1 MKNSQENLSLNN
13 PIVTILDDEDDGNLA
28 ANDISLREAIV
39 HSQDGSKVSFDN
51 SLKNKTILLTRGE
64 LNIDKNLTIQ
74 GFDNGQVTVDGNN
87 KSRVFNINNN
97 LDKFADVTIEN
108 LTITGGNAGNQ
119 DGGGILNTEK
129 LTINNSIITDNS
141 TNGVGGGISSD
152 LGNTDDKNSATIINN
167 SVISNNSAGE
177 GAGIYHDA
185 SITVNDYPFSLFLN
199 ATSVTGN
206 FSNDSG
212 GGIDNNDGR
221 IKIDDSTI
229 DQNTAVD
236 RGGGIISSSTV
247 EAVDSTISNNQADYG
262 GGIRINGFDGGG
274 IFVNSTI
281 SGNTAKMSGGGISFA
296 STYGSQSVTNSTITN
311 NSASE
316 GGGISQG
323 GEGRINITSSI
334 IADNVDNNDANGA
347 GIISGGNNLIGN
359 GNGAPDFVNLFNGDL
374 VGTAN
379 KPIDPQLGE
388 LQDNGGNTFT
398 HGLLPESMAINTGSN
413 PEKLTTDQRGEGFE
427 RVLFDA
433 PDIGAFEADTD
444 SIYDLPFLPPEP
456 TSRIVTTLDDE
467 DDGDL
472 SVDDISLREAI
483 LESNPGDTIV
493 FDSSLSGGKITLT
506 LGELTVDKSLNINGL
521 GADKLTIDADNKSR
535 VFNVDN
541 GSDANLDVTIAK
553 LTISGGN
560 AAEEGG
566 GGINNHE
573 NLTVNKSIISD
584 NAASSGGG
592 VSTNNYATT
601 TVNDST
607 VSNNSSAN
615 GGGGV
620 SNYDSTTTINNSTIS
635 DNSTEGIGGGIS
647 SSSFEFSSTIVNNS
661 TISGNTAKSVGGGI
675 GEFGINLEVTNSTIT
690 DNTAQNNSNFFEDN
704 GSGVYSFAL
713 TRITSS
719 IIAGNSENDDF
730 ASDGNIT
737 SGGNNLIGNGDGT
750 VFINGIK
757 QDLVGTA
764 DAPVA
769 PQLEELKDNGGLT
782 FTHALLPDSLA
793 INAGS
798 NPKKLTTDQRGA
810 GFERTLFDAPD
821 IGAFEADTDS
831 TYPPLVLP
839 PNPVVTI
846 LDDENDRD
854 LSADD
859 ISLREAILYSDS
871 GDTITFDSSLSGGTI
886 TLELG
891 QLLIEKNLTIKGLGA
906 NNLTIDANKNSRVFK
921 IDDGIKDSNYDEV
934 EDSIINVTL
943 DGVTITGGST
953 KDYPPDY
960 YNELGGG
967 IYNKE
972 NLVITN
978 SIIAKNVSQRG
989 GGGIYNQ
996 GTVKINSST
1005 IVDNSAESYYQSNA
1019 DGGGI
1024 LNSDEADDGSIT
1036 MKISN
1041 STISGNTAKGNGGGI
1056 SNSGGY
1062 YDNSSQTII
1071 SNSTISGNIA
1081 KGKGGGVD
1089 SFARHT
1095 KIQNSTIF
1103 NNSGSLGSGIYHG
1116 QAYDSDRSG
1125 STTLNSTI
1133 VAENVGDRDIDDSSI
1148 VISDGHNLIG
1158 NGDKTDFADG
1168 VNGDLVGTLA
1178 NPLNPKLGELRDNG
1192 GLTFTH
1198 ALLPDSPAINAGSN
1212 SNKLTTD
1219 QRKLKRSIQ
1228 QTDIGAY
1235 EVQSEPINSPIN
1247 TIINGEAGN
1256 DTLKGSAGNDI
1267 INGDD
1272 GRDIINGEAGNDTL
1286 NGGQQF
1292 DRLNGGEGDD
1302 VLIGGGDIDVLTGDV
1317 GQDLF
1322 YLENIKGSLEWIRDF
1337 ELNQDRLGLADNITY
1352 DELEISGRV
1361 NSFISYQ
1368 GEELAVV
1375 LGVSPSQLTIDQ
1387 FKEL

>member
-1 MKNSQENLSLNN
+1 MENLKENLSLNN
-13 PIVTILDDEDDGNLA
+13 PVVTILDDEDDGNLA

-74 GFDNGQVTVDGNN
+74 GFDNGQLTIDGNN
-87 KSRVFNINNN
+87 KSRVFNVNANNPN
-97 LDKFADVTIEN
+97 QFADVTIEN

-119 DGGGILNTEK
+119 SGGGILNTEK

-141 TNGVGGGISSD
+141 TSGVGGGIYNDFPYSID
-152 LGNTDDKNSATIINN
+152 NDPAVIINN
-167 SVISNNSAGE
+167 SVVSNNSAASAG
-177 GAGIYHDA
+177 GGIYNSTSGSLTLINASSVIGNSTDGYGGGGIYH
-185 SITVNDYPFSLFLN
+185 SY
-199 ATSVTGN
+199 GE
-206 FSNDSG
+206 
-212 GGIDNNDGR
+212 

-229 DQNTAVD
+229 DRNTASGS
-236 RGGGIISSSTV
+236 GGGIDSGGSI
-247 EAVDSTISNNQADYG
+247 EIVDSTISNNQADYG
-262 GGIRINGFDGGG
+262 GGITISGFEGGG
-274 IFVNSTI
+274 TLVNSTI
-281 SGNTAKMSGGGISFA
+281 SGNTAKLSGGGISFTA
-296 STYGSQSVTNSTITN
+296 TYGSESVTSSTITN
-311 NSASE
+311 NSAPE
-316 GGGISQG
+316 GGGIYQALA
-323 GEGRINITSSI
+323 RANITSSI
-334 IADNVDNNDANGA
+334 IAGNVDNNDATGA

-359 GNGAPDFVNLFNGDL
+359 GDGAPDFVNLFKGDL
-374 VGTAN
+374 VGTAK

-388 LQDNGGNTFT
+388 LKDNGGNTFT
-398 HGLLPESMAINTGSN
+398 HALLPESMAINTGSN

-472 SVDDISLREAI
+472 SANDISLREAI
-483 LESNPGDTIV
+483 LESNSGDSIT
-493 FDSSLSGGKITLT
+493 FDPSLSGGKITLT
-506 LGELTVDKSLNINGL
+506 LGELTVNKSLNITGL

-541 GSDANLDVTIAK
+541 GSDTDLDVTIAK

-560 AAEEGG
+560 AGKEGG

-573 NLTVNKSIISD
+573 NLTVNQSSIGG
-584 NAASSGGG
+584 NLAGFGGG
-592 VSTNNYATT
+592 VLTSDFAKTTINN
-601 TVNDST
+601 ST
-607 VSNNSSAN
+607 VSDNSAEF
-615 GGGGV
+615 GGGV
-620 SNYDSTTTINNSTIS
+620 RNSTSITTINNSTIS
-635 DNSTEGIGGGIS
+635 NNNSTKYDGGGIFSTS
-647 SSSFEFSSTIVNNS
+647 STEYISSTIVNNS
-661 TISGNTAKSVGGGI
+661 TISGNTAKGRGGGI
-675 GEFGINLEVTNSTIT
+675 GAFDTDLKVTNSTIT
-690 DNTAQNNSNFFEDN
+690 DNTAQNNRNLDEGN
-704 GSGVYSFAL
+704 GSGVYAQFSISTF
-713 TRITSS
+713 TSS
-719 IIAGNSENDDF
+719 IIAGNAKNDFF
-730 ASDGNIT
+730 ASDGT
-737 SGGNNLIGNGDGT
+737 TASGGNNLIGNGGGT

-798 NPKKLTTDQRGA
+798 NPEKLTTDQRGA

-831 TYPPLVLP
+831 TYAPLVLP

-891 QLLIEKNLTIKGLGA
+891 QLIIEKDLTIKGLGA
-906 NNLTIDANKNSRVFK
+906 NNLTIDANNNSRVFK
-921 IDDGIKDSNYDEV
+921 IDDGIKDSNYVDV
-934 EDSIINVTL
+934 KDSIINVTL
-943 DGVTITGGST
+943 DGITITGGST

-960 YNELGGG
+960 YNKLGGG

-978 SIIAKNVSQRG
+978 SIIAKNASQG
-989 GGGIYNQ
+989 SGGGIYNQ
-996 GTVKINSST
+996 GTIKINSST
-1005 IVDNSAESYYQSNA
+1005 IADNSAKSDLLGNA
-1019 DGGGI
+1019 GSGGGI
-1024 LNSDEADDGSIT
+1024 SNSNEADDGSIA

-1041 STISGNTAKGNGGGI
+1041 STISGNTAEGNGGGI
-1056 SNSGGY
+1056 SNSGSY
-1062 YDNSSQTII
+1062 YDNPSQTII
-1071 SNSTISGNIA
+1071 TNSTISGNKA
-1081 KGKGGGVD
+1081 QGNGGGVN
-1089 SFARHT
+1089 SFRLHT

-1103 NNSGSLGSGIYHG
+1103 NNSGSLGSGVYHE
-1116 QAYDSDRSG
+1116 QAYGDDPSG
-1125 STTLNSTI
+1125 STTLESTI
-1133 VAENVGDRDIDDSSI
+1133 IAGNVGDRDIDDQSI
-1148 VISDGHNLIG
+1148 VVSDGHNLIG

-1168 VNGDLVGTLA
+1168 IKGDLVGTA
-1178 NPLNPKLGELRDNG
+1178 DAPAKSRLGELKDNG

-1198 ALLPDSPAINAGSN
+1198 ALLPDSQAINAGSN
-1212 SNKLTTD
+1212 PNKLTTD
-1219 QRKLKRSIQ
+1219 QRGLERSVQ

-1235 EVQSEPINSPIN
+1235 EVQPGSI
-1247 TIINGEAGN
+1247 
-1256 DTLKGSAGNDI
+1256 DTANLEI
-1267 INGDD
+1267 INGDLGD
-1272 GRDIINGEAGNDTL
+1272 DILTGTAKRNILNGKAGNDTL

-1292 DRLNGGEGDD
+1292 DRLNGGDGDD
-1302 VLIGGGDIDVLTGDV
+1302 VLIGNGGINVLLGEE
-1317 GQDLF
+1317 GKDLF

-1352 DELEISGRV
+1352 DELEISGKV

-1368 GEELAVV
+1368 GELAVV

>member
-1 MKNSQENLSLNN
+1 MENSPENLSLNN
-13 PIVTILDDEDDGNLA
+13 PIVTILDDEDDGNLV

-74 GFDNGQVTVDGNN
+74 GFTDGELTIDGNN

-97 LDKFADVTIEN
+97 FSQIADVTINN

-119 DGGGILNTEK
+119 NGGGILNTEK

-141 TNGVGGGISSD
+141 TNKLGGGISSD
-152 LGNTDDKNSATIINN
+152 LGYTDDKNSATIINN
-167 SVISNNSAGE
+167 SVISNNSAGG
-177 GAGIYHDA
+177 GAGVYHDA
-185 SITVNDYPFSLFLN
+185 SITVDDYPFSLFLN

-206 FSNDSG
+206 STDGSG
-212 GGIDNNDGR
+212 GGIDNNYGR

-236 RGGGIISSSTV
+236 EGGGISSSSGI
-247 EAVDSTISNNQADYG
+247 EAVNSTISNNRADYG
-262 GGIRINGFDGGG
+262 GGIGISGFEGSG
-274 IFVNSTI
+274 ILIDSTI
-281 SGNTAKMSGGGISFA
+281 SGNTAKFGGGISFS

-311 NSASE
+311 NSASR
-316 GGGISQG
+316 GGGIDQG
-323 GEGRINITSSI
+323 GEGKINITSSI
-334 IADNVDNNDANGA
+334 IAGNINNNDANGA

-359 GNGAPDFVNLFNGDL
+359 SDGAPDFVNLFKGDL
-374 VGTAN
+374 VGTAK
-379 KPIDPQLGE
+379 KPIDPQLGG
-388 LQDNGGNTFT
+388 LKDNGGNTFT
-398 HGLLPESMAINTGSN
+398 HALLPESIAINTGSN
-413 PEKLTTDQRGEGFE
+413 PEKLTTDQRGEGFK

-472 SVDDISLREAI
+472 SANDISLREAI
-483 LESNPGDTIV
+483 LESNSGDSIT
-493 FDSSLSGGKITLT
+493 FDPSLSGGKITLT
-506 LGELTVDKSLNINGL
+506 LGGLTVDKSLNIIGL
-521 GADKLTIDADNKSR
+521 GADKLTIDANNKSR

-541 GSDANLDVTIAK
+541 GSDSDLDVTIAK
-553 LTISGGN
+553 LTITGGN
-560 AAEEGG
+560 AGEEGG
-566 GGINNHE
+566 GGINNQE
-573 NLTVNKSIISD
+573 NLIVNQSIING

-592 VSTNNYATT
+592 VSTNNFAKTT
-601 TVNDST
+601 INDST
-607 VSNNSSAN
+607 VSNNSSAD

-690 DNTAQNNSNFFEDN
+690 DNTALNNSNFFEDN

-750 VFINGIK
+750 VFVNGIK
-757 QDLVGTA
+757 QDIVGTA

-798 NPKKLTTDQRGA
+798 NPSKLTTDQRGA
-810 GFERTLFDAPD
+810 DFERTLFDATD

-831 TYPPLVLP
+831 TYAPLVLP

-846 LDDENDRD
+846 LEDEDDRD

-871 GDTITFDSSLSGGTI
+871 GDTISFDSSLSGGTI

-891 QLLIEKNLTIKGLGA
+891 QLLIEKDLTIKGLGA
-906 NNLTIDANKNSRVFK
+906 NNLTIDANNNSRVLK
-921 IDDGIKDSNYDEV
+921 IDDGIEDSNYDEV
-934 EDSIINVTL
+934 DDSIINVTV

-978 SIIAKNVSQRG
+978 SIIAKNASQG
-989 GGGIYNQ
+989 SGGGIYNQ
-996 GTVKINSST
+996 GTIKINSST
-1005 IVDNSAESYYQSNA
+1005 IADNSAKSDLLGNA
-1019 DGGGI
+1019 GSGGGI
-1024 LNSDEADDGSIT
+1024 SNSNEGDDGSIA

-1041 STISGNTAKGNGGGI
+1041 STISGNTAEGNGGGI
-1056 SNSGGY
+1056 SNSGSY
-1062 YDNSSQTII
+1062 YDNPSQTII
-1071 SNSTISGNIA
+1071 TNSTISGNTA
-1081 KGKGGGVD
+1081 QGNGGGVN
-1089 SFARHT
+1089 SFRLHT

-1103 NNSGSLGSGIYHG
+1103 NNSGSLGSGIYHE
-1116 QAYDSDRSG
+1116 QAYDSDPSG
-1125 STTLNSTI
+1125 STTLESTI
-1133 VAENVGDRDIDDSSI
+1133 VAGNVGDRDIDDKSI
-1148 VISDGHNLIG
+1148 VFSNGHNLIG

-1168 VNGDLVGTLA
+1168 VKGDLVGTA
-1178 NPLNPKLGELRDNG
+1178 DAPAKSRLGELKDNE
-1192 GLTFTH
+1192 GLTLTH
-1198 ALLPDSPAINAGSN
+1198 ALLPDSSAINAGSN
-1212 SNKLTTD
+1212 PEKLTTD
-1219 QRKLKRSIQ
+1219 QRRLERSVL

-1235 EVQSEPINSPIN
+1235 EVQPGSIDTANLE
-1247 TIINGEAGN
+1247 IIDGGLGNDILTGTTKKNILNGKAGN
-1256 DTLKGSAGNDI
+1256 DTLK
-1267 INGDD
+1267 
-1272 GRDIINGEAGNDTL
+1272 
-1286 NGGQQF
+1286 GGQQF
-1292 DRLNGGEGDD
+1292 DRLNGGDGDD
-1302 VLIGGGDIDVLTGDV
+1302 VLIGNGGIDVLLGEE
-1317 GQDLF
+1317 GKDLF
-1322 YLENIKGSLEWIRDF
+1322 DLENIKGSLDWIRDF

-1368 GEELAVV
+1368 GEQLAVV
-1375 LGVSPSQLTIDQ
+1375 LGVSPSQMTIDQ

>member
-1 MKNSQENLSLNN
+1 MENSPENLSLNN
-13 PIVTILDDEDDGNLA
+13 PIVTILNDEDDGNLA

-64 LNIDKNLTIQ
+64 LSIDKNLTIQ
-74 GFDNGQVTVDGNN
+74 GFDNGQVTIDGNN
-87 KSRVFNINNN
+87 KSRVFDVNANN
-97 LDKFADVTIEN
+97 LDQFVDVTIEN

-119 DGGGILNTEK
+119 NGGGILNTEK

-141 TNGVGGGISSD
+141 TNGFGGGISSD
-152 LGNTDDKNSATIINN
+152 LGYTDDKNSATIINN
-167 SVISNNSAGE
+167 SVISNNSAGG
-177 GAGIYHDA
+177 GAGVYHDA
-185 SITVNDYPFSLFLN
+185 SITVDDYPFSLFLN

-206 FSNDSG
+206 STDGFG
-212 GGIDNNDGR
+212 GGIDNNSGR

-229 DQNTAVD
+229 DQNTAVEE
-236 RGGGIISSSTV
+236 GGGISSFNKI
-247 EAVDSTISNNQADYG
+247 EAVDSTISNNRADSG
-262 GGIRINGFDGGG
+262 GGLKINGFDGSG
-274 IFVNSTI
+274 ILIDSTI
-281 SGNTAKMSGGGISFA
+281 SGNTAKFGGGISFS

-311 NSASE
+311 NSASR
-316 GGGISQG
+316 GGGIDQG
-323 GEGRINITSSI
+323 GEGKINITSSI
-334 IADNVDNNDANGA
+334 IAGNVDNNDATGA
-347 GIISGGNNLIGN
+347 GIISRGNNLIGN
-359 GNGAPDFVNLFNGDL
+359 GDNAPDFVNLFKGDL
-374 VGTAN
+374 VGTAK
-379 KPIDPQLGE
+379 KPIDPQLGG
-388 LQDNGGNTFT
+388 LKDNGGNTFT
-398 HGLLPESMAINTGSN
+398 HALLPESIAINTGSN

-456 TSRIVTTLDDE
+456 TSRTVTTLDDE

-472 SVDDISLREAI
+472 SANDISLREAI
-483 LESNPGDTIV
+483 LESNSGDSIT
-493 FDSSLSGGKITLT
+493 FDPSLSGGKITLT
-506 LGELTVDKSLNINGL
+506 LGELTVDKSLNITGL
-521 GADKLTIDADNKSR
+521 GADKLTIDANNKSR

-541 GSDANLDVTIAK
+541 GSDTDVDVTIAK
-553 LTISGGN
+553 LTITGGN
-560 AAEEGG
+560 ADEEGG
-566 GGINNHE
+566 GGINNQE
-573 NLTVNKSIISD
+573 NLIVNQSIING

-592 VSTNNYATT
+592 VSTNNFAKTT
-601 TVNDST
+601 INDST
-607 VSNNSSAN
+607 ISNNSSAD

-635 DNSTEGIGGGIS
+635 DNSTEGIGGGIF

-661 TISGNTAKSVGGGI
+661 TISGNTAKGQGGGI

-690 DNTAQNNSNFFEDN
+690 DNTAQNNSNFFEGN

-798 NPKKLTTDQRGA
+798 NLSKLTTDQRGA

-821 IGAFEADTDS
+821 IGAFEADTES
-831 TYPPLVLP
+831 IYAPLVLP
-839 PNPVVTI
+839 SNPVVTI
-846 LDDENDRD
+846 LEDEDDRD
-854 LSADD
+854 LSAND

-871 GDTITFDSSLSGGTI
+871 GDTISFDSSLSGGTI

-891 QLLIEKNLTIKGLGA
+891 QLIIDKDLTIKGLGA
-906 NNLTIDANKNSRVFK
+906 NNLTIDANNNSRVFK
-921 IDDGIKDSNYDEV
+921 IDNGIRDSNYVDV
-934 EDSIINVTL
+934 KDSIINVTL

-953 KDYPPDY
+953 KDYPRDY

-972 NLVITN
+972 NLTINN

-996 GTVKINSST
+996 GTIKINSST
-1005 IVDNSAESYYQSNA
+1005 IANNSAKSYYERGGY
-1019 DGGGI
+1019 GGGI
-1024 LNSDEADDGSIT
+1024 LNSNEGDDGAIA

-1041 STISGNTAKGNGGGI
+1041 STISGNTAQGNGGGI
-1056 SNSGGY
+1056 SNTGGY
-1062 YDNSSQTII
+1062 YDNPSQII
-1071 SNSTISGNIA
+1071 ITNSTISGNTA
-1081 KGKGGGVD
+1081 QKNGGGVD
-1089 SFARHT
+1089 SFRLHT

-1103 NNSGSLGSGIYHG
+1103 NNSGSLGSGIYHE
-1116 QAYDSDRSG
+1116 QAYDSDPSG
-1125 STTLNSTI
+1125 YTTLESTI
-1133 VAENVGDRDIDDSSI
+1133 VAGNVGDRDIDDKSI
-1148 VISDGHNLIG
+1148 VLSNGHNLIG

-1168 VNGDLVGTLA
+1168 VKGDLVGTA
-1178 NPLNPKLGELRDNG
+1178 DAPVKPRLGELKDNN
-1192 GLTFTH
+1192 GLTLTH
-1198 ALLPDSPAINAGSN
+1198 ALLPDSLAINAGN
-1212 SNKLTTD
+1212 NPEKLTTD
-1219 QRKLKRSIQ
+1219 QRGLERSVL

-1235 EVQSEPINSPIN
+1235 EIQSGSIDFANLKIIDGDINDN
-1247 TIINGEAGN
+1247 TLTGTTKRNILNG
-1256 DTLKGSAGNDI
+1256 KG
-1267 INGDD
+1267 
-1272 GRDIINGEAGNDTL
+1272 GNDTL

-1292 DRLNGGEGDD
+1292 DRLNGGDGDD
-1302 VLIGGGDIDVLTGDV
+1302 VLIGKGGIDVLLGEE
-1317 GQDLF
+1317 GEDLF
-1322 YLENIKGSLEWIRDF
+1322 YLENIKGSLDWIRDF

>member
-1 MKNSQENLSLNN
+1 MENSPENLSLNN

-64 LNIDKNLTIQ
+64 LSIDKNLTIQ
-74 GFDNGQVTVDGNN
+74 GFDNGELTVDGNN
-87 KSRVFNINNN
+87 KSRVFNVNANNPGQ
-97 LDKFADVTIEN
+97 FVDVTIEN

-119 DGGGILNTEK
+119 EGGGIYNTEK

-141 TNGVGGGISSD
+141 TNDLGGGIYNDFPYSID
-152 LGNTDDKNSATIINN
+152 NDPAVIINN
-167 SVISNNSAGE
+167 SVISNNSAAAAG
-177 GAGIYHDA
+177 GGIYNAA
-185 SITVNDYPFSLFLN
+185 SGSLTLIN
-199 ATSVTGN
+199 ASSLIGN
-206 FSNDSG
+206 STDGSG
-212 GGIDNNDGR
+212 GGINNSYGE

-229 DQNTAVD
+229 DQNTASGS
-236 RGGGIISSSTV
+236 GGGIDSGGPTEI
-247 EAVDSTISNNQADYG
+247 VDSTISNNQANYG
-262 GGIRINGFDGGG
+262 GGITIGGFEGRGTL
-274 IFVNSTI
+274 VNSTI
-281 SGNTAKMSGGGISFA
+281 SGNTAKLFGGGISFSA
-296 STYGSQSVTNSTITN
+296 TYGSESVTNSTITN
-311 NSASE
+311 NSAPE
-316 GGGISQG
+316 GGGIAQAQA
-323 GEGRINITSSI
+323 RANITSSI
-334 IADNVDNNDANGA
+334 IAGNVDNNDATGA

-359 GNGAPDFVNLFNGDL
+359 GDGAPDFVNLFNGDL
-374 VGTAN
+374 VGTAK
-379 KPIDPQLGE
+379 KPVDPQLGE
-388 LQDNGGNTFT
+388 LKNNGGNTFT
-398 HGLLPESMAINTGSN
+398 HALLPESIAINTGSN

-483 LESNPGDTIV
+483 LESNSGDTIT
-493 FDSSLSGGKITLT
+493 FDPSLSGGKITLT
-506 LGELTVDKSLNINGL
+506 LGELTVDKSLNITGL

-541 GSDANLDVTIAK
+541 GSDTDLDVTIAK

-953 KDYPPDY
+953 KGYPRDYD
-960 YNELGGG
+960 NELGGG

-972 NLVITN
+972 NLAITN

-996 GTVKINSST
+996 GTIKINSST
-1005 IVDNSAESYYQSNA
+1005 IADNSAESYYQRGG

-1024 LNSDEADDGSIT
+1024 LNSNEADDGSIT

-1041 STISGNTAKGNGGGI
+1041 STISGNKAQGNGGGI
-1056 SNSGGY
+1056 SNTGR
-1062 YDNSSQTII
+1062 YDDNPSQTII
-1071 SNSTISGNIA
+1071 TNSTISGNTA
-1081 KGKGGGVD
+1081 QGNGGGVD
-1089 SFARHT
+1089 SFRLHT

-1103 NNSGSLGSGIYHG
+1103 NNSGSLGSGVYHE
-1116 QAYDSDRSG
+1116 QAYDSDPSG
-1125 STTLNSTI
+1125 STTLESTI
-1133 VAENVGDRDIDDSSI
+1133 VAGNVGDRDIDDKSI
-1148 VISDGHNLIG
+1148 VNSNGHNLIG
-1158 NGDKTDFADG
+1158 NGDKTDFTDG
-1168 VNGDLVGTLA
+1168 VKGDLVGTA
-1178 NPLNPKLGELRDNG
+1178 DAPAESRLGELKDNG

-1198 ALLPDSPAINAGSN
+1198 ALLPDSSAINTGSN
-1212 SNKLTTD
+1212 PKKLTTD
-1219 QRKLKRSIQ
+1219 QRGLERSVL

-1235 EVQSEPINSPIN
+1235 EVQPGSIDTANLE
-1247 TIINGEAGN
+1247 IIDGG
-1256 DTLKGSAGNDI
+1256 L
-1267 INGDD
+1267 GDD
-1272 GRDIINGEAGNDTL
+1272 ILTGTTKKNILNGKAGNDTL

-1292 DRLNGGEGDD
+1292 DRLNGGDGDD
-1302 VLIGGGDIDVLTGDV
+1302 VLIGNGGIDVLLGEK
-1317 GQDLF
+1317 GKDLF
-1322 YLENIKGSLEWIRDF
+1322 YLQNIKGSLEWIRDF
-1337 ELNQDRLGLADNITY
+1337 ELNQDRLGLADNITD